1 MKFLVPSDG
10 DVFLGKYTILI
21 NFIRR
26 TRGSKIHAS

>member
-21 NFIRR
+21 NFIRHAR
-26 TRGSKIHAS
+26 IENTR